1 MTKNINEMKAFI
13 MKIYDEYRSYVIEE
27 LDDCLTIQKNNDTA
41 YYDVLEAINDLSN
54 DSLCVLNHLYINE
67 GQEETFEQKFLRRNK
82 HLKNVDGFKA
92 LRFLRPRTA
101 GRHYIIITLWE
112 NRQAFYHWQ
121 NSAEYRHTHKHRGT
135 SKGADVKIINREL
148 SYNIRIELADMV

>member
-54 DSLCVLNHLYINE
+54 DS
-67 GQEETFEQKFLRRNK
+67 
-82 HLKNVDGFKA
+82 
-92 LRFLRPRTA
+92 
-101 GRHYIIITLWE
+101 
-112 NRQAFYHWQ
+112 
-121 NSAEYRHTHKHRGT
+121 
-135 SKGADVKIINREL
+135 
-148 SYNIRIELADMV
+148 

>member
-13 MKIYDEYRSYVIEE
+13 MNIYDEYRSYIIEE

-67 GQEETFEQKFLRRNK
+67 GQEETFEQKFCNVISICKTLMGLK
-82 HLKNVDGFKA
+82 H
-92 LRFLRPRTA
+92 
-101 GRHYIIITLWE
+101 
-112 NRQAFYHWQ
+112 
-121 NSAEYRHTHKHRGT
+121 
-135 SKGADVKIINREL
+135 
-148 SYNIRIELADMV
+148 

>member
-13 MKIYDEYRSYVIEE
+13 MNIYDEYRSYVIEE

-67 GQEETFEQKFLRRNK
+67 GQKK
-82 HLKNVDGFKA
+82 HSSKNFCNV
-92 LRFLRPRTA
+92 
-101 GRHYIIITLWE
+101 ISI
-112 NRQAFYHWQ
+112 
-121 NSAEYRHTHKHRGT
+121 
-135 SKGADVKIINREL
+135 
-148 SYNIRIELADMV
+148 

>member
-1 MTKNINEMKAFI
+1 MSHNT
-13 MKIYDEYRSYVIEE
+13 
-27 LDDCLTIQKNNDTA
+27 KNNDTA

-67 GQEETFEQKFLRRNK
+67 GQEETFEQKFLQRNK

-112 NRQAFYHWQ
+112 NRQVIGKIQ
-121 NSAEYRHTHKHRGT
+121 LSTSIHTSIVALRK
-135 SKGADVKIINREL
+135 VQ
-148 SYNIRIELADMV
+148 M

>member
-1 MTKNINEMKAFI
+1 
-13 MKIYDEYRSYVIEE
+13 
-27 LDDCLTIQKNNDTA
+27 
-41 YYDVLEAINDLSN
+41 
-54 DSLCVLNHLYINE
+54 LCVLNHLYINE
-67 GQEETFEQKFLRRNK
+67 GQEETFEQKFLQRNK
-82 HLKNVDGFKA
+82 HLQNVDGFKA

-121 NSAEYRHTHKHRGT
+121 NSAEYKHTHKHRGT

>member
-92 LRFLRPRTA
+92 LRFLDLEQLVDTISLLRC
-101 GRHYIIITLWE
+101 GKIGKHFIIGKIQLST
-112 NRQAFYHWQ
+112 
-121 NSAEYRHTHKHRGT
+121 SIHTSIVALRK
-135 SKGADVKIINREL
+135 VQ
-148 SYNIRIELADMV
+148 M